1 MHNARRVEITAIG
14 QGPTMIS
21 AGPMSSVDR
30 NHLLAHASAI
40 NIKSASGVLGK
51 GSDGVMVQPELE
63 RRRSPLVRI
72 RISGGDFK
80 ALGSSIR

>member
-1 MHNARRVEITAIG
+1 
-14 QGPTMIS
+14 MIS

-63 RRRSPLVRI
+63 SRRSPLV
-72 RISGGDFK
+72 
-80 ALGSSIR
+80 SIPHFGRGF